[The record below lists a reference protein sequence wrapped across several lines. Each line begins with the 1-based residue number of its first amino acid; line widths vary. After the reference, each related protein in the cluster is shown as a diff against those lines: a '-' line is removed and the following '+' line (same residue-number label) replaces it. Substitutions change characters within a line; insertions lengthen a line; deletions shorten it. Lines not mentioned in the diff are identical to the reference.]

1 MKNFYSVFITVTIS
15 LFLCNKSDAQ
25 YKIGYFSESK
35 TLQLFPESK
44 KADSL
49 LQQFSQDSIGVEYER
64 RANKLRIT
72 DSLYKKDCKTALPGK
87 TCEELLNDLDQQR
100 NILVNWF
107 KIGQQMVD
115 AKRAQLYYP
124 LKQQMYEALKE
135 IIAEEKYTTVL
146 TVEALSIYFTPPL
159 LDNLSIRVAMKL
171 HLPLSKLVEAMWKI
185 AEAKAVKPLAV
196 PAKKKTK

>member
-1 MKNFYSVFITVTIS
+1 MKNFYSVFVIVTIS
-15 LFLCNKSDAQ
+15 LFLCKKSDAQ

-44 KADSL
+44 TADSL

-87 TCEELLNDLDQQR
+87 TCEELLNDRDQQR

-171 HLPLSKLVEAMWKI
+171 HLPLSKQVEAMWKA
-185 AEAKAVKPLAV
+185 AEAKAAKPLAV